1 MKESHVYVQKSDSP
15 VRGAR
20 VMLSFGGIIGTTSDT
35 VFTDGNGLARIAHRS
50 SATATVYVNGEK
62 KSSFSAPGTVTV
74 RL

>member
-1 MKESHVYVQKSDSP
+1 
-15 VRGAR
+15 
-20 VMLSFGGIIGTTSDT
+20 MLSFGGIIGTTSDT